1 MARVVEGDLESRWER
16 RRRERMLDELTN
28 HFIVCGFGRIGRI
41 IAHEFAR
48 QGVPF
53 VIIER
58 NPERMQQAMTPA
70 SSRSRRTPAARR
82 C

>member
-1 MARVVEGDLESRWER
+1 MR

-28 HFIVCGFGRIGRI
+28 HFIICGFGRMGLI
-41 IAHEFAR
+41 IAREFAR
-48 QGVPF
+48 QSVPF

-58 NPERMQQAMTPA
+58 DPERMQQAIDAA
-70 SSRSRRTPAARR
+70 SSRSKRTPAARR